1 MEEARQSQLHTESP
15 GTIIRTLGQKFLGAP
30 YAEGLLD
37 ASSDEILV
45 TDLTRFDCVLYVE
58 AVVAMADGVA
68 KEDYQFDSFKRRL
81 ESLRY
86 RHGVRED
93 YNSRLHYF
101 TEWIKDNEARGQVED
116 ITRVSGGLPLGKTL
130 NFMSSHRDSYP
141 RLVASEQAF
150 RGIVEME
157 RALEG
162 MELFHIPQDQIH
174 RSYDVLRDG
183 DILAMST
190 HIKGLDVVHTGFAYQ
205 QPDGSFGMLHAS
217 TNGGVK
223 VSPDLAAY
231 VKSNRSQIGIIV
243 ARPLLGAQ

>member
-1 MEEARQSQLHTESP
+1 MEEARQSQLHMESP
-15 GTIIRTLGQKFLGAP
+15 GTIIRTLGQKFLGVP

-37 ASSDEILV
+37 ASSNEVLV
-45 TDLTRFDCVLYVE
+45 TDLTQFDCVLYVE
-58 AVVAMADGVA
+58 AVVAMADGVSE
-68 KEDYQFDSFKRRL
+68 EDYQFESFKHRL

-86 RHGVRED
+86 RHGVRAD
-93 YNSRLHYF
+93 YTSRLHYF
-101 TEWIKDNEARGQVED
+101 TEWIKDNEARGHVED
-116 ITRVSGGLPLGKTL
+116 ITRMAGGVPLGKTL
-130 NFMSSHRDSYP
+130 NFMSSHRSSYP
-141 RLVASEQAF
+141 RLAASDQAF

-162 MELFHIPQDQIH
+162 MQLFHIPQDQIH
-174 RSYDVLRDG
+174 QSYDMLRDG

-190 HIKGLDVVHTGFAYQ
+190 HIDGLDVVHTGFAYK

-217 TNGGVK
+217 TSGGVK

-231 VKSNRSQIGIIV
+231 VKGNRSQIGIIV